1 MTQAIPSACAASQ
14 ASRMPS
20 SSDADPW
27 TTGMPLLRI
36 EVGTLASGSTARM
49 TGSASAMTSCGVR

>member
-14 ASRMPS
+14 PSRIELS
-20 SSDADPW
+20 SEARPC
-27 TTGMPLLRI
+27 TTGTPLVRM

-49 TGSASAMTSCGVR
+49 TGSASAMTSFGVR

>member
-14 ASRMPS
+14 ASRIAS
-20 SSDADPW
+20 RSAADPW
-27 TTGMPLLRI
+27 TTGTPVLRI

-49 TGSASAMTSCGVR
+49 TGSASAMTSSGVR